1 MLYVKKIYTNQ
12 LEKDQQPNRG
22 SAKEWNILFIEKSLK
37 HMKKYL
43 PSFNINMSYNYS
55 EMAFFRL
62 SKFGSLIACFIGTLW
77 GASLI
82 LLWEC
87 TVGQPFCGTR

>member
-37 HMKKYL
+37 HMKKY
-43 PSFNINMSYNYS
+43 PF
-55 EMAFFRL
+55 
-62 SKFGSLIACFIGTLW
+62 SLIRAMLW
-77 GASLI
+77 TKI
-82 LLWEC
+82 LLFMC
-87 TVGQPFCGTR
+87 